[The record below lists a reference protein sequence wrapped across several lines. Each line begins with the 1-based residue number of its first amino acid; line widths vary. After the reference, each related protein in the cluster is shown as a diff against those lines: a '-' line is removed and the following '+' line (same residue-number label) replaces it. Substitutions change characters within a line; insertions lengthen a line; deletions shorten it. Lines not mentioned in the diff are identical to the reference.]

1 MFANISLLMAIDE
14 LPQKID
20 PEGWSLDLK
29 PGFGYTISKV
39 DSNKKLDVDG
49 NKCNDFA
56 VGYPQSNKVV
66 LLRSKEVVMLQAKQ
80 NNEGI
85 KLNFT
90 FLDFSFKI
98 EATLSILTKG
108 DQRTSWP
115 LKAKLQIAEQAGKR
129 LQMKYQDSGWQDLP
143 HTVTISNIKYDGNEF
158 KRDKI
163 KIELRYLVA
172 GENFGKKD
180 DAELVDPI
188 KIKFT
193 SFWELDHANKPTNT
207 GVGAV
212 LENLNEP
219 TWKEAVIKVA

>member
-66 LLRSKEVVMLQAKQ
+66 LLRSKEVVILRAKQ

-90 FLDFSFKI
+90 FLDFSFEI

>member
-1 MFANISLLMAIDE
+1 MAIDE

-66 LLRSKEVVMLQAKQ
+66 LLRSKEVVILRAKQ

-90 FLDFSFKI
+90 FLDFSFEI

>member
-1 MFANISLLMAIDE
+1 MAIDE

-20 PEGWSLDLK
+20 PKGWSLDLK

-66 LLRSKEVVMLQAKQ
+66 LLRSKEVVILRAKQ

-115 LKAKLQIAEQAGKR
+115 LKAKLQITEQAGKR
-129 LQMKYQDSGWQDLP
+129 LQMKYRNSGWQDLP